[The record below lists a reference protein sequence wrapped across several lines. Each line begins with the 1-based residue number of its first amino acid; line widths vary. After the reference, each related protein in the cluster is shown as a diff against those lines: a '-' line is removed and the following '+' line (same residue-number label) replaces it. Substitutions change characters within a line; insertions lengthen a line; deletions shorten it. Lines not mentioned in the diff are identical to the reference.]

1 MQRSGRIAPKR
12 RTSEEF
18 QRIYGG
24 ADRVEWMQRQPCFVV
39 ALQLA
44 VSRSCFGAVQVCHT
58 VTGGMGRKA
67 DANTCVPGCVS
78 HHADYDQH
86 RKPFDDP
93 EVRARVQRYAAEVD
107 AAWLVA
113 LPHQRRTW

>member
-1 MQRSGRIAPKR
+1 MQRSGRIKPKR

-39 ALQLA
+39 ALQVA
-44 VSRSCFGAVQVCHT
+44 SRPCFGAIQCAHT
-58 VTGGMGRKA
+58 ITGGMSRKA
-67 DANTCVPGCVS
+67 DAQHTVPACVS

-107 AAWLVA
+107 AAWLAA